1 MVAEV
6 RDVCA
11 EVVDGRAGADGL
23 ELPQRLEAGGDVVQ
37 ADGVEAEGEGAVEQ
51 RARVARH
58 EAEEQVEVAVAGD
71 RRRQGPRPGRG
82 HRDRG

>member
-6 RDVCA
+6 RDVGA
-11 EVVDGRAGADGL
+11 EVVDGRASAHGL
-23 ELPQRLEAGGDVVQ
+23 ELPKRLEAGGDVVKP
-37 ADGVEAEGEGAVEQ
+37 DGVEAEGDGAVEQ

-58 EAEEQVEVAVAGD
+58 EADEQVEVAVAGD
-71 RRRQGPRPGRG
+71 RGRRGPRAGRA